1 MQPIRVLF
9 VCMGNICRSPMAE
22 AVFRDLAGKAGLG
35 GRFEVDSAGTGGWHA
50 GEPPHRGTLAVLRR
64 NGVDPG
70 GQRARQLRAAD
81 LQAFDYVV
89 AMDEENLDDI
99 ALLQAEARRPVSR
112 LLDYAAE
119 LGVRDVPDPY
129 YDDSFERVYALVTA
143 GCAGLLR
150 HIRVEHDLEQ

>member
-1 MQPIRVLF
+1 

-22 AVFRDLAGKAGLG
+22 AVFRDMVAMGGLAG
-35 GRFEVDSAGTGGWHA
+35 RIEVDSAGTGGWHA
-50 GEPPHRGTLAVLRR
+50 GQPPHRRTVAVLRS

-81 LQAFDYVV
+81 LRAFDYVV
-89 AMDEENLDDI
+89 AMDEENLQDI
-99 ALLQAEARRPVSR
+99 ALLRAEARRPVSR

-129 YDDSFERVYALVTA
+129 YDDTFEHAYGLVAA

-150 HIRVEHDLEQ
+150 HIRAEHDLER